1 VSKCHQKRIL
11 ALALYKMGQ
20 LRLMDDRKSCHRCL
34 LKKFSIEFFEKHFDK
49 GHQEDF
55 LDEMK
60 REEKGRTLL

>member
-1 VSKCHQKRIL
+1 
-11 ALALYKMGQ
+11 MGQ